1 MKIIENSHYM
11 NEIDKFVKMLK
22 DRSVEPEDKQG
33 STTVGETRTP
43 QVHRPKKKLQRG
55 YPEMMH

>member
-1 MKIIENSHYM
+1 MKIIDNISNT

-22 DRSVEPEDKQG
+22 DRSVEQEDKQG

-43 QVHRPKKKLQRG
+43 QVPNRHKKK
-55 YPEMMH
+55 